1 MNKLLSILFLGAVG
15 MALSIAIMI
24 YGWGLE
30 VRSWGW
36 ILGGGLAGR
45 LLLSFIEK
53 ANEEMP

>member
-1 MNKLLSILFLGAVG
+1 LNKLLSILFLGAVG

-45 LLLSFIEK
+45 LLLAFIEK
-53 ANEEMP
+53 ANKEMP